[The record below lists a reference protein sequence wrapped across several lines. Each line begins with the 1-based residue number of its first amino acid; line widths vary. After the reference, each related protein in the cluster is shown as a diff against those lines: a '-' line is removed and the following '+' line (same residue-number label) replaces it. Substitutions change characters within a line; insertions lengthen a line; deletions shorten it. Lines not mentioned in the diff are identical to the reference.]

1 MNRDA
6 FNSFM
11 FVSGR
16 LFGSGDLD
24 PLYPYLRNLLS
35 GRGTTDMD
43 DRLWFVQL
51 YHAFYRV
58 DTAWRFWA
66 AVPKREDLVAGAV
79 FVGVGPGVG
88 NWPIATERRNL
99 RQSSRLNEH
108 LGELTKANLVWWID
122 RGAKLW
128 QPVEW
133 QAVYDAALA
142 LKHNGPWAAFK
153 WTDLARY
160 VLGWDLTPT
169 PPSVASGAGPELG
182 LKLLET
188 NLEELGA
195 ALATEGV
202 TMPWDQIETCLC
214 KWHGVETGHYKIYQD
229 LKELEHQT
237 APIPE
242 LAAVFARTNF
252 SLNSPVRP

>member
-1 MNRDA
+1 LNRDA

-35 GRGTTDMD
+35 GFGAKDMD

-51 YHAFYRV
+51 YHAYYRV
-58 DTAWRFWA
+58 DSAWQVWEGWPQR
-66 AVPKREDLVAGAV
+66 DLVPHEGLPK
-79 FVGVGPGVG
+79 FPL
-88 NWPIATERRNL
+88 ATERRNL
-99 RQSSRLNEH
+99 RLETRLYEH
-108 LGELTKANLVWWID
+108 LDELRAANLVWWID

-188 NLEELGA
+188 TLEELGA